1 MNILRLTPHFYYTPD
16 VVDGWVVRMDQ
27 MGGMQTQIYRQSIA
41 LSNKKIKQLVLP
53 IAMPN
58 APKKWKLNPYLTI
71 QKGNIP
77 MLPIKSSIRG
87 TFGLNFYWGVGVILK
102 LIRKK
107 FKKENYNIIHT
118 HCSGV
123 AAPLIVGYIAKKIFK
138 KPLVYTVHC
147 CRVSTYHPMSKFDS
161 LINGLIIKIE
171 KFCLEHA
178 DYTIVLTNKTKE
190 IIQKN
195 YEIPNEKIT
204 VIPDVID
211 SDEFISNL
219 TDKNIQEFQQKYNLD
234 NNLKKIVFIGRIAY
248 EKGCSVLLNAFKK
261 LIRDD
266 CELIF
271 YGDGNERFL
280 LEKEIE
286 RMGVQKKCQVTGY
299 LPNTDISLAIK
310 TADLVVMPS
319 LHEEFGGLILEIA
332 SVGKAVIGSNIGG
345 IPTLIE
351 DGKSGLLFECGN
363 VEELSKKIDEII
375 DKSDLLQEYGDELK
389 KNISKKYSFQDNMNK
404 IKKIYSTLGE

>member
-123 AAPLIVGYIAKKIFK
+123 AAPLIVGYIAKKSSRNLSYIQ
-138 KPLVYTVHC
+138 C
-147 CRVSTYHPMSKFDS
+147 
-161 LINGLIIKIE
+161 
-171 KFCLEHA
+171 
-178 DYTIVLTNKTKE
+178 IV
-190 IIQKN
+190 
-195 YEIPNEKIT
+195 
-204 VIPDVID
+204 
-211 SDEFISNL
+211 
-219 TDKNIQEFQQKYNLD
+219 
-234 NNLKKIVFIGRIAY
+234 
-248 EKGCSVLLNAFKK
+248 
-261 LIRDD
+261 
-266 CELIF
+266 
-271 YGDGNERFL
+271 
-280 LEKEIE
+280 
-286 RMGVQKKCQVTGY
+286 
-299 LPNTDISLAIK
+299 
-310 TADLVVMPS
+310 
-319 LHEEFGGLILEIA
+319 
-332 SVGKAVIGSNIGG
+332 
-345 IPTLIE
+345 
-351 DGKSGLLFECGN
+351 
-363 VEELSKKIDEII
+363 VE
-375 DKSDLLQEYGDELK
+375 
-389 KNISKKYSFQDNMNK
+389 
-404 IKKIYSTLGE
+404 